1 MPDMNPDRAGA
12 VGAPANPGAGCG
24 ARLRCI
30 GAAVPGA
37 VRVLGG
43 AEYVKPPRLP
53 MDDPPP
59 ARAKASPGASAR
71 TTARTRV
78 SERDGRMVSPP
89 ECRRYGDAPRPIRE
103 EYGTMCRAIPVARQ
117 DLPGSR
123 DADRRNSPG
132 SPLAPR
138 LQCHRADDEQECRI
152 MSISALASTPW
163 SPPTPSSTDAGAA
176 SAINWPSP
184 QWTTGSITQG
194 TNDLVQSGTASASN
208 PFQQLSGDIQALLV
222 QAQSGSGSG
231 TTTAPTTATAT
242 PTTLTP
248 TQQLAADVQTILSE
262 LQGSGS
268 SGATATQAGTPQ
280 ASAAGQAQPHH
291 HHHHHESGADTTSAT
306 AATGTA
312 TSTGTTPAAPSSSS
326 ASSADAAVS
335 NVFAADIVQA
345 LQSYGSTSSSASSIG
360 LTA

>member
-1 MPDMNPDRAGA
+1 
-12 VGAPANPGAGCG
+12 
-24 ARLRCI
+24 
-30 GAAVPGA
+30 
-37 VRVLGG
+37 
-43 AEYVKPPRLP
+43 
-53 MDDPPP
+53 
-59 ARAKASPGASAR
+59 
-71 TTARTRV
+71 
-78 SERDGRMVSPP
+78 
-89 ECRRYGDAPRPIRE
+89 
-103 EYGTMCRAIPVARQ
+103 MCRAIPVARQ

-132 SPLAPR
+132 SPLAPW

-222 QAQSGSGSG
+222 QAQSGSG
-231 TTTAPTTATAT
+231 TTTAPTTATATPTTLT